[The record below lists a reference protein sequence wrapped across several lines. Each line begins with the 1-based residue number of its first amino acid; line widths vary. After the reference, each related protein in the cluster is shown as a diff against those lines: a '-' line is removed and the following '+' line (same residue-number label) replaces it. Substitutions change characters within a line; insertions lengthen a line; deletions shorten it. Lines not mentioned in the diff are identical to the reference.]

1 VVNKSVMPVNPRIS
15 NGTIENARKD
25 SSPVFRPVIGDDAG
39 FGLSDDVEEL
49 TK

>member
-1 VVNKSVMPVNPRIS
+1 MSPVNPRIS

-25 SSPVFRPVIGDDAG
+25 GAPVFRPVIGDDAG